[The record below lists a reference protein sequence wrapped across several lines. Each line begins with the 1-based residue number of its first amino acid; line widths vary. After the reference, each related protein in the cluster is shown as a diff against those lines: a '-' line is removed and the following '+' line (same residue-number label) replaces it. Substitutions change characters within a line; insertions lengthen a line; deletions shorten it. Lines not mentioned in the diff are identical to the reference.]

1 MSGTRPRKG
10 TITALAPWFGGK
22 RTLSREIVR
31 QLGPH
36 TSYFEPFCGSMAV
49 LFNKPPAKHE
59 VVNDLNRDL
68 VNAARVIQTPALAS
82 QLLTRLHFTFMA
94 EEAYRAARAVVVEPF
109 AGEVG
114 DVDRAYH
121 ALVFWWLGRNGL
133 AGLKRRHSGSSFA
146 ARYAPTGGCP
156 AVRFRSFVASV
167 PFFARRLASVIVCHR
182 DAFGLIEKIPDRAG
196 VAVYCD
202 PPYIEKSAKYEHDFA
217 DADHDR
223 LAIAVARF
231 RNARV
236 VVSYYPHERLAD
248 LYPPGRWDRVEL
260 TSNKQ
265 IRNTDTRKGFAVKA
279 TEVLLVGGPAAQSD
293 LFGR

>member
-1 MSGTRPRKG
+1 MMSIREKG
-10 TITALAPWFGGK
+10 KVTALAPWFGAK
-22 RTLSREIVR
+22 RALAPEIVR

-49 LFNKPPAKHE
+49 LFGKPPARHE
-59 VVNDLNRDL
+59 LVNDLNRDL
-68 VNAARVIQTPALAS
+68 VNVARVIQTPALAG

-133 AGLKRRHSGSSFA
+133 AGLKRRHTGSSFA

-202 PPYIEKSAKYEHDFA
+202 PPYLTKSAEYEHDFA
-217 DADHDR
+217 DADHAR
-223 LAIAVARF
+223 LAAALARF
-231 RNARV
+231 NSARV
-236 VVSYYPHERLAD
+236 VVSYYPHPALAD
-248 LYPPGRWDRVEL
+248 LYPPGRWNRAEKVV
-260 TSNKQ
+260 NKQ
-265 IRNTDTRKGFAVKA
+265 IRNTDTRNGCAVKA
-279 TEVLLVGGPAAQSD
+279 TEVLLVNGPTVQSD